1 MKEPMPAS
9 SAAIAFRPVAA
20 ETGGELRL
28 AMQSLFL
35 AGRILPVGA
44 RLTVRHVFQS
54 EEKKPLEVIYSLAL
68 PRDAALR
75 RFQVSGPGFS
85 MRSELKPVAEAVK
98 AYEAGLEKGNLAT
111 LARQYGDGIVN
122 LTLGNLRPGETVTVT
137 LQLLAGVEMRDDGL
151 RFRFPFT
158 LAPSYHVRAKSAR
171 MPDGMGEMEL
181 PEDEFG
187 DVILPR
193 FAQDASGLHQ
203 VGFDL
208 SVWVPEQIQELSSPS
223 HPVRVLREDGH
234 HGRVCLAAE
243 RDVPDRDLMLDV
255 RAKAG
260 FSRALAGL
268 GSDGKGY
275 FAATLASTAFGS
287 LPNMARRTVLVLDR
301 SGSMGGLPIAQAR
314 KAMEACLAA
323 LAEDDLFGIVAFDN
337 HVERFQ
343 DKLLPATQDNRDRA
357 REFLRGIGARGGTEL
372 ASAVLAAAEMLER
385 EAGDILVV
393 TDGQVFG
400 TEKIL
405 AQVRSAAVRIH
416 CLGIGSASQDRFLAL
431 LARETGG
438 VSRFVTPRERVDVP
452 AVDLFAS
459 IGRPVATEI
468 AAQVDGFATAAIAP
482 EPAAAVF
489 AGSPLVVFGETGAG
503 GEGRL
508 HLNWQTAEGAREMAV
523 PLAVTRNSLGETL
536 RLIRGARLLTDLE
549 SRLDKIETPGAAGK
563 REENRVGDRLEALSQ
578 ALGLASR
585 RMALVAVVER
595 AGDQPGEIPQTRIV
609 PVGMPQDTA
618 MGAYFLPRATALA
631 RMALG
636 APTYAGA
643 AGMSPPA
650 SAARRMDEGARHLF
664 STIMGK
670 RRPAADYEAA
680 AMPSAVPS
688 GPEDLLLDLAGRM
701 QADGGMPGRQEEE
714 RIWATLVA
722 LLCFIA
728 EGHTASSGAF
738 RSHVGRLIAFLDSR
752 ASDPQ
757 LREALARIR
766 KGGSL
771 PGDWAELAD
780 PLRMGKSLDTN
791 RARQAISQA
800 LA

>member
-1 MKEPMPAS
+1 MPAS

-20 ETGGELRL
+20 ETGEELRL

-35 AGRILPVGA
+35 AGRVLPVGA

-54 EEKKPLEVIYSLAL
+54 EEKKRLEAIYAFAL

-85 MRSELKPVAEAVK
+85 VRSELKPVAEAVK
-98 AYEAGLEKGNLAT
+98 VYEAGLEKGNLAT

-158 LAPSYHVRAKSAR
+158 LAPSYHARAKSAR

-208 SVWVPEQIQELSSPS
+208 SVWMPEQIQELASPS

-234 HGRVCLAAE
+234 RVRVCLAGE
-243 RDVPDRDLMLDV
+243 RDVPDRDLVLDV
-255 RAKAG
+255 RAKTS
-260 FSRALAGL
+260 FSGALAGL

-275 FAATLASTAFGS
+275 FAATVASTAFGS
-287 LPNMARRTVLVLDR
+287 LPHMARRTVLVLDR
-301 SGSMGGLPIAQAR
+301 SGSMGGLPIGQAR

-343 DKLLPATQDNRDRA
+343 DRLLPATQDNRDRA
-357 REFLRGIGARGGTEL
+357 REFLCGINARGGTEL
-372 ASAVLAAAEMLER
+372 AGAVLAAAEMLRR
-385 EAGDILVV
+385 EGGDILVV

-400 TEKIL
+400 TETIL
-405 AQVRSAAVRIH
+405 AQARAAAVRIH

-459 IGRPVATEI
+459 IGRPVATGI
-468 AAQVDGFATAAIAP
+468 AAQVDGFATSAIAP
-482 EPAAAVF
+482 EPPSAVF
-489 AGSPLVVFGETGAG
+489 AGSPLVVFGETGTG

-508 HLNWQTAEGAREMAV
+508 HLNWQTPEGAREMAV
-523 PLAVTRNSLGETL
+523 PLAVTRSSLGETL

-563 REENRVGDRLEALSQ
+563 REENRVADRLEALSQ

-609 PVGMPQDTA
+609 PVGMPQDVA
-618 MGAYFLPRATALA
+618 MPAYFLPRSMALA
-631 RMALG
+631 RMCVM
-636 APTYAGA
+636 APTEGMRPAGSAASGTFAGA
-643 AGMSPPA
+643 TSLFSRIRAKRPAGADYRKTAMPPA
-650 SAARRMDEGARHLF
+650 AP
-664 STIMGK
+664 T
-670 RRPAADYEAA
+670 
-680 AMPSAVPS
+680 
-688 GPEDLLLDLAGRM
+688 GPEDLLLDLAGRI
-701 QADGGMPGRQEEE
+701 QADGGMPGRKEDE
-714 RIWATLVA
+714 RTLATLVV
-722 LLCFIA
+722 LLCFAA

-738 RSHVGRLIAFLDSR
+738 RSHVGRLIAFLDPR
-752 ASDPQ
+752 ASDP
-757 LREALARIR
+757 LVREALARIR

-771 PGDWAELAD
+771 PGDWAELAE
-780 PLRMGKSLDTN
+780 PLRKGESLDAK
-791 RARQAISQA
+791 RARQALSQA